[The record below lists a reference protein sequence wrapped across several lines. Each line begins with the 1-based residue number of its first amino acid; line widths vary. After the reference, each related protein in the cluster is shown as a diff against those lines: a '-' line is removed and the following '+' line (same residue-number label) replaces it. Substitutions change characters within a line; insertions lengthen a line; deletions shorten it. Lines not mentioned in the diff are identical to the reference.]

1 MRVGVIGRPHG
12 VRGALKI
19 HLDNPDGE
27 TLHPG
32 LPIHVVVAAD
42 PTKKRPARAFDD
54 VVVTLGSGILT
65 LKASPDRNAA
75 ETLVGAVIYVRREDF
90 VPDEDAVYLIDTIG
104 KDVVDGAGV
113 VLGNITGFSTNGA
126 QPLAEVL
133 TPAGKRVLVPFVPP
147 IVREVG
153 AVVVLDAPDGLF
165 TVDD

>member
-27 TLHPG
+27 TVHAG
-32 LPIHVVVAAD
+32 LGVHLQVAAD
-42 PTKKRPARAFDD
+42 PTKKQPARAFDD
-54 VVVTLGSGILT
+54 VVVTLGSGICT
-65 LKASPDRNAA
+65 LKSVADRNAA
-75 ETLVGAVIYVRREDF
+75 ELLVGAVVFVRREDF
-90 VPDEDAVYLIDTIG
+90 VEDEAAVYLIDTIG

-113 VLGNITGFSTNGA
+113 VLGRITGFSSNGA

-147 IVREVG
+147 IVREVA

-165 TVDD
+165 TLDD

>member
-32 LPIHVVVAAD
+32 LQIHLQA
-42 PTKKRPARAFDD
+42 PALPPAKTARELDD
-54 VVVTLGSGILT
+54 VIVTLGSGIVT
-65 LKASPDRNAA
+65 LKAVPDRNAA
-75 ETLVGAVIYVRREDF
+75 ERLVGAVVWVRREDF
-90 VPDEDAVYLIDTIG
+90 KPDQDAVYLIDTIG
-104 KDVVDGAGV
+104 KDVVDGVGV
-113 VLGNITGFSTNGA
+113 VLGKIMGFSTNGA

-133 TPAGKRVLVPFVPP
+133 TPAGKRVLVPFVSP

-153 AVVVLDAPDGLF
+153 VTVILDVPEGLF
-165 TVDD
+165 SVDD